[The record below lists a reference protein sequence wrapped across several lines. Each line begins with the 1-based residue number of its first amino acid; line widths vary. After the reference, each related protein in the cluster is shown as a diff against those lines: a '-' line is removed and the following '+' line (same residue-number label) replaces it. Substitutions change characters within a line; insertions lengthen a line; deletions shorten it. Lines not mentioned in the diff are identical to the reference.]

1 MDLLGIDHRGDKMD
15 RNWHAVRDF
24 FRMKIPELKT
34 KQHEC
39 RGDSTLGQERLYGA
53 VLKEVIETVERQ
65 LAEVSFFSGDT
76 SIDGIKLQYAPITNL
91 GAEGK
96 FMKLDNRILI
106 SGGTTSVKCH
116 GQKNIISTNRLL
128 VDPSSSDWAKKTV
141 CMNGNR
147 RACRMRR
154 RTAQRLRPISCLY
167 GESNEEPCSAEKRGA
182 EKEKSWTD
190 SEDSRWVQAPW
201 WTSHTGFSGLCK
213 WSDREAATGWSQIPP
228 VYYSSGHQTNEE
240 SESRWGIQNV
250 EIHYYG
256 TQAIHQEC
264 YQTGISHC
272 VKCWRTVTEFS
283 ELSWSGCSLYDICRV
298 KNFLKF
304 PQKERQFVHCAFYD
318 YLASRVVSSMLK
330 NLLFDIF
337 EWY

>member
-1 MDLLGIDHRGDKMD
+1 LLKNKDTIIEFFDSVVDENYCVVVYERLGNDLIFPLMDLLGIDHRGDKMD

-128 VDPSSSDWAKKTV
+128 VDPSSSD
-141 CMNGNR
+141 
-147 RACRMRR
+147 
-154 RTAQRLRPISCLY
+154 
-167 GESNEEPCSAEKRGA
+167 
-182 EKEKSWTD
+182 
-190 SEDSRWVQAPW
+190 
-201 WTSHTGFSGLCK
+201 
-213 WSDREAATGWSQIPP
+213 
-228 VYYSSGHQTNEE
+228 
-240 SESRWGIQNV
+240 
-250 EIHYYG
+250 
-256 TQAIHQEC
+256 
-264 YQTGISHC
+264 
-272 VKCWRTVTEFS
+272 
-283 ELSWSGCSLYDICRV
+283 
-298 KNFLKF
+298 
-304 PQKERQFVHCAFYD
+304 
-318 YLASRVVSSMLK
+318 
-330 NLLFDIF
+330 
-337 EWY
+337 